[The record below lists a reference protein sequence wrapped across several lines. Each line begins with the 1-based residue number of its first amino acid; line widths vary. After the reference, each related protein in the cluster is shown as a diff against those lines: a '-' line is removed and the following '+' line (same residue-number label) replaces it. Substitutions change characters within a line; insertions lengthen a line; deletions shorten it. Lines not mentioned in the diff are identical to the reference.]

1 MANVTNTVDG
11 SGRKRTDVFA
21 MDLAAWRVIVSL
33 IRTILEKWR
42 EQKSIWAGFK
52 REWEV
57 RN

>member
-1 MANVTNTVDG
+1 MTNTGDE

-21 MDLAAWRVIVSL
+21 LDLAAWSVLVSL

-42 EQKSIWAGFK
+42 EQKSVWTGFK